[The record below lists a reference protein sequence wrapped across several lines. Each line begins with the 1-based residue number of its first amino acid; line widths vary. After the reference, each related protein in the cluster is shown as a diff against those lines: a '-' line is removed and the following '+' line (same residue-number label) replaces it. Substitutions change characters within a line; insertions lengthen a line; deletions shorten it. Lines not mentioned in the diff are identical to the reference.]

1 MPDLLLP
8 TLLALLLGLTLGF
21 WLGHR
26 PAAALRAHRDAAAL
40 ELAALKAA
48 QQERDTAHAAELAR
62 LQQTFELLA
71 GQALDAAQRKLVEGA
86 EQLLTRHRE
95 AAGQGLDANRTQLA
109 ELLGPVRDSLLKYET
124 RLGEVEK
131 ARQEGY
137 GQLLEAVKGV
147 LTGQERVAGA
157 TTRLETAL
165 RSSGAVAGRWGE
177 EQCRNVLEAAGLVE
191 GIDFVAQGT
200 VDGEAGRQ
208 RPDFVL
214 TLPGGR
220 RLVVDVKCSLA
231 DYVSATEAEDP
242 AARAT
247 LLAAHARAVRTHAEG
262 LARKDYAKGVREAV
276 GDAAGDTV
284 EFVVLFVP
292 GENFLAAAVAHDR
305 ALLDDFFRKRV
316 VLAGPVNLVAVA
328 RTVAALR
335 DQARLAEEAQRIAK
349 LGRELYDSLRIMGA
363 NFGAVQKALDGTVKQ
378 WNALVGQAESR
389 VMLRARR
396 FRELGA
402 ATGADDLA
410 ELAPVAQVP
419 LLPGGELAGGEG
431 AAGQHP

>member
-1 MPDLLLP
+1 MPDLLLLA
-8 TLLALLLGLTLGF
+8 LLALAVGLAVGF

-26 PAAALRAHRDAAAL
+26 AAATLRTQRDAAAL
-40 ELAALKAA
+40 QLAALTAA
-48 QQERDTAHAAELAR
+48 QAERDKAHADALAR
-62 LQQTFELLA
+62 IQHTFEALA
-71 GQALDAAQRKLVEGA
+71 GQALDTAQRKLVEGA
-86 EQLLTRHRE
+86 EQLLSRHRE
-95 AAGQGLDANRTQLA
+95 AAGAGLDASRTQLA
-109 ELLGPVRDSLLKYET
+109 ELLHPVRDSLLKYET

-137 GQLLEAVKGV
+137 GQLLAALQGV
-147 LTGQERVAGA
+147 VTGQERVSGA
-157 TTRLETAL
+157 ALRLETAL
-165 RSSGAVAGRWGE
+165 RSSGSVAGRWGE

-191 GIDFVAQGT
+191 GIDFVAQGSISG
-200 VDGEAGRQ
+200 DDGRQ

-231 DYVSATEAEDP
+231 DYVSASETDDP
-242 AARAT
+242 AARDT
-247 LLAAHARAVRTHAEG
+247 LLAAHARAVRTHADG
-262 LARKDYAKGVREAV
+262 LARKDYAKAV
-276 GDAAGDTV
+276 GDAVGDTV
-284 EFVVLFVP
+284 EFVLLFVP

-349 LGRELYDSLRIMGA
+349 LGRELYESLRIMGA

-378 WNALVGQAESR
+378 WNALVSQAESR
-389 VMLRARR
+389 VMVRARR
-396 FRELGA
+396 FRELGVT
-402 ATGADDLA
+402 TGQDEIA
-410 ELAPVAQVP
+410 EVTPVAQAP
-419 LLPGGELAGGEG
+419 LLPSGELRAGDETGT
-431 AAGQHP
+431 

>member
-8 TLLALLLGLTLGF
+8 ALLALAVGLALGA

-26 PAAALRAHRDAAAL
+26 PAAALRAQRDAAAL

-48 QQERDTAHAAELAR
+48 REERDAAHAAELAR
-62 LQQTFELLA
+62 LAQTFEALA
-71 GQALDAAQRKLVEGA
+71 GQALEQAQRKLAEGA

-95 AAGQGLDANRTQLA
+95 AAGQGLDASRTQLA
-109 ELLGPVRDSLLKYET
+109 ELLTPVRDSLLKYET

-147 LTGQERVAGA
+147 LLGQERVTGA

-191 GIDFVAQGT
+191 GVDFTAQPSVAGA
-200 VDGEAGRQ
+200 EGRQ
-208 RPDFVL
+208 RPDFIL

-220 RLVVDVKCSLA
+220 RLVIDVKCSLG
-231 DYVSATEAEDP
+231 DYVAAAETDDP

-247 LLAAHARAVRTHAEG
+247 LLAAHARAVRAHADG
-262 LARKDYAKGVREAV
+262 LARRDYLQAV
-276 GDAAGDTV
+276 KESLGDTV
-284 EFVVLFVP
+284 EFVVLFIP

-335 DQARLAEEAQRIAK
+335 DQAKLAEEAQRIAK
-349 LGRELYDSLRIMGA
+349 LGRELYESLRIMGT
-363 NFGAVQKALDGTVKQ
+363 NFAAVQKALDQAVRH
-378 WNALVGQAESR
+378 WNTLVGQAESR
-389 VMLRARR
+389 VMVRARR

-402 ATGADDLA
+402 ATGAE
-410 ELAPVAQVP
+410 ELVELTAVAQAP
-419 LLPGGELAGGEG
+419 LLPAGELA
-431 AAGQHP
+431 AAPPPAAP

>member
-8 TLLALLLGLTLGF
+8 ALLALAAGLAAGF

-26 PAAALRAHRDAAAL
+26 GTAPLRAQRDAAAL

-48 QQERDTAHAAELAR
+48 QAERDKAHAEALTR
-62 LQQTFELLA
+62 IQHTFEALA
-71 GQALDAAQRKLVEGA
+71 GQALDSAQRKLVEGA
-86 EQLLTRHRE
+86 EQLLSRHRE
-95 AAGQGLDANRTQLA
+95 AAGAGLDASRAQLA
-109 ELLGPVRDSLLKYET
+109 ELLHPVRDSLLKYES

-137 GQLLEAVKGV
+137 GQLLAALQGV
-147 LTGQERVAGA
+147 VTGQERVSGA
-157 TTRLETAL
+157 ALRLETAL
-165 RSSGAVAGRWGE
+165 RSSGSVAGRWGE
-177 EQCRNVLEAAGLVE
+177 EQCRNVLEAAGLME
-191 GIDFVAQGT
+191 GIDFVAQGS
-200 VDGEAGRQ
+200 VSGDDGRQ

-231 DYVSATEAEDP
+231 DYVAASETDDP
-242 AARAT
+242 AARDT
-247 LLAAHARAVRTHAEG
+247 LLAAHARAVRTHADG
-262 LARKDYAKGVREAV
+262 LARKDYAKAVGEAV
-276 GDAAGDTV
+276 GDTV
-284 EFVVLFVP
+284 EFVLLFVP

-349 LGRELYDSLRIMGA
+349 LGRELYESLRIMGA

-378 WNALVGQAESR
+378 WNALVSQAESR
-389 VMLRARR
+389 VMVRARR
-396 FRELGA
+396 FRELGVT
-402 ATGADDLA
+402 TGQD
-410 ELAPVAQVP
+410 EIGEVTPVAQAP
-419 LLPGGELAGGEG
+419 LLPSGELRAWDETGT
-431 AAGQHP
+431 

>member
-8 TLLALLLGLTLGF
+8 ALLALAIGLALGY
-21 WLGHR
+21 WLGAR
-26 PAAALRAHRDAAAL
+26 ATAPLRAQREAATL
-40 ELAALKAA
+40 ELAALTAA
-48 QQERDTAHAAELAR
+48 QTERDKAHAEALAR
-62 LQQTFELLA
+62 IQHTFEALA
-71 GQALDAAQRKLVEGA
+71 GQALDTAQRKLVEGA
-86 EQLLTRHRE
+86 EQLLSRHRE
-95 AAGQGLDANRTQLA
+95 AAGAGLDASRTQLA
-109 ELLGPVRDSLLKYET
+109 ELLTPVRDSLLKYET

-137 GQLLEAVKGV
+137 GQLLAALQGV
-147 LTGQERVAGA
+147 VTGQERVSGA
-157 TTRLETAL
+157 ALRLETAL
-165 RSSGAVAGRWGE
+165 RSSGSVAGRWGE

-191 GIDFVAQGT
+191 GIDFVAQGS
-200 VDGEAGRQ
+200 VSGDDGRQ

-231 DYVSATEAEDP
+231 DYVAASETDDP
-242 AARAT
+242 AARDT
-247 LLAAHARAVRTHAEG
+247 LLAAHARAVRVHADG
-262 LARKDYAKGVREAV
+262 LARKDYAKAV
-276 GDAAGDTV
+276 GDAVGDTV
-284 EFVVLFVP
+284 EFVLLFVP

-349 LGRELYDSLRIMGA
+349 LGRELYESLRIMGG

-378 WNALVGQAESR
+378 WNTLVSQAESR
-389 VMLRARR
+389 VMVRARR
-396 FRELGA
+396 FRELGVT
-402 ATGADDLA
+402 TGQDELA
-410 ELAPVAQVP
+410 ELAPVAQAP
-419 LLPGGELAGGEG
+419 LLPQGAL
-431 AAGQHP
+431 AAGAPPATP